1 MVRDFSASML
11 VLVILASPVPFAQG
25 QDEVL
30 QLPPTELALSQPAL
44 LGIPEA
50 SREVWAQ
57 VQELPAPRVAG
68 PNEAAA
74 TDLPLDLVEF
84 RDIPL
89 FEAMRLLSQASGLKI
104 VPSAEASKTNISLY
118 LQNVTP
124 LTAVAAVAQANGL
137 IYRREPD
144 SGIVRIFTTK
154 ENQRDLSAFR
164 EEQTQVFTLLY
175 PNAVSVARAIRDL
188 FGARVLV
195 SYGENDERLT
205 LTDLE
210 QRFTRFDLINARSLG
225 LGFGQQSS
233 GISGTG
239 TGFGGVGGTSGGGG
253 GGAGRTS
260 TGGGLSGGVPI
271 SRAITQ
277 QQQQQIQLQ
286 KLAETPQ
293 KQYEGLT
300 PEEIQDLER
309 AFTGKEQPDR
319 TLLLELLRRRPT
331 TIYVTVIRQ
340 NNQLMVR
347 TSDPKTMEQIASL
360 VHQIDVPTPV
370 VLLEVKVLS
379 INLSDTFNSMFD
391 FQFTNGVLSAGGF
404 SPSPATGSGFTSGN
418 ILPPFADL
426 LPSDSRRYATI
437 APGPLGTPPPNNLL
451 FQVVSA
457 NFRARLQL
465 LEDAN
470 RITELA
476 SPLLMTAN
484 NEVSQIFTGQQV
496 PITVGF
502 TAAQTAVTTTT
513 PITFTGTP
521 ITTLQNIGTTLLI
534 TPNINA
540 DRTVTLRILQ
550 ENSRVLPGAGTIPVP
565 NATTGGI
572 TQVPVDIVAE
582 QTFTGTIV
590 AKDGLAVA
598 VGGLIDESLSDSRTE
613 VPVLG
618 KVPGLGF
625 FFRRQSSTRT
635 RTELVLIIRPFVLT
649 TPHEAT
655 DVCKTLVDSLSIH
668 PNAVR
673 GDLSTL
679 GTYTEPEVL
688 RPNPPVTFWQNV
700 FRVHTALPKDF

>member
-1 MVRDFSASML
+1 MNRQCATWVLLLILLAIPAS
-11 VLVILASPVPFAQG
+11 FAWG
-25 QDEVL
+25 QDKGPDLGDRIV
-30 QLPPTELALSQPAL
+30 PTPLEHPA
-44 LGIPEA
+44 P
-50 SREVWAQ
+50 VVQAQ
-57 VQELPAPRVAG
+57 NEPLELPAPRVVGAKG
-68 PNEAAA
+68 DPAAEV
-74 TDLPLDLVEF
+74 PLELVEF
-84 RDIPL
+84 RDVPL

-104 VPSAEASKTNISLY
+104 VPSAEASKASVSLF

-124 LTAVAAVAQANGL
+124 LTAVASVSEANGL
-137 IYRREPD
+137 IYRRDPD
-144 SGIVRIFTTK
+144 TGIVRIFTTK

-164 EEQTQVFTLLY
+164 EEKTQVFTLLY
-175 PNAVSVARAIRDL
+175 PNAASVAGAIRDL
-188 FGARVLV
+188 FGARVLL
-195 SYGENDERLT
+195 SYGLDDRLT
-205 LTDLE
+205 FTDLE
-210 QRFTRFDLINARSLG
+210 QRFSRFDLINSRSLG
-225 LGFGQQSS
+225 LGFGQQS
-233 GISGTG
+233 GGVSGTG
-239 TGFGGVGGTSGGGG
+239 V
-253 GGAGRTS
+253 GGAGGAG
-260 TGGGLSGGVPI
+260 TGGGIGSGIGGGRGGTGAGGLTGGVPLAG
-271 SRAITQ
+271 AITQ

-286 KLAETPQ
+286 RLQETPE
-293 KQYEGLT
+293 KRLEGLT
-300 PEEIQDLER
+300 PDEIQELEK

-319 TLLLELLRRRPT
+319 TLLLDLLRRRPT

-340 NNQLMVR
+340 HNQLMVR
-347 TSDPKTMEQIASL
+347 TSDPKTMEQICAL
-360 VHQIDVPTPV
+360 VQQLDVPTPV

-379 INLSDTFNSMFD
+379 IDLKDDFNSMFD

-404 SPSPATGSGFTSGN
+404 SPAAATGSGFTSGN

-426 LPSDSRRYATI
+426 LTSDARRYATI
-437 APGPLGTPPPNNLL
+437 APGPLGTAPPNNVL

-470 RITELA
+470 RVTELS

-502 TAAQTAVTTTT
+502 TPATTLANTVGVAST
-513 PITFTGTP
+513 VNGTP
-521 ITTLQNIGTTLLI
+521 ITVLQNIGTTLLI

-565 NATTGGI
+565 NSTTGGI
-572 TQVPVDIVAE
+572 TQVPVDTVAE

-598 VGGLIDESLSDSRTE
+598 VGGLIDESVNDSRSE

-625 FFRRQSSTRT
+625 FFRRQSSTRQ
-635 RTELVLIIRPFVLT
+635 RTELVLIIRPFILT
-649 TPHEAT
+649 TPAEAT
-655 DVCKTLVDSLSIH
+655 DVSRTLVDSLSIH
-668 PNAVR
+668 PSVIR

-679 GTYTEPEVL
+679 GTYTAPEVL